1 VKPPKGSN
9 ISGGEILSSLFS
21 IHDLNTP
28 DNKRLQFQQSIDY
41 IVENG
46 SDDPDMS
53 SLNVQIEHNYTT
65 PIIGNIAITSG
76 PVLAYISGYVA
87 RKASRFTKCPICL
100 DLLTTS
106 QTLSRNILIEGISH
120 GHLLKPSTNLFHLIK
135 SLESATLKVM
145 ATEELSS
152 DTIFK
157 IIDTF
162 GEVGSAQLVGCS
174 DMQHKHGLT
183 SAIINFFLVT
193 RMHFICSRNN
203 SIENSKK
210 EKTRLHRKSAKL
222 I

>member
-9 ISGGEILSSLFS
+9 ISGGEILSLLFS

-46 SDDPDMS
+46 CDDPDMS

-65 PIIGNIAITSG
+65 PIIGNIAVTSD

-87 RKASRFTKCPICL
+87 RKASRFTKCPIYL
-100 DLLTTS
+100 DSYTTS
-106 QTLSRNILIEGISH
+106 QTLSRDILIDGISR

-152 DTIFK
+152 NTIFK
-157 IIDTF
+157 VIDT
-162 GEVGSAQLVGCS
+162 
-174 DMQHKHGLT
+174 
-183 SAIINFFLVT
+183 INF
-193 RMHFICSRNN
+193 
-203 SIENSKK
+203 
-210 EKTRLHRKSAKL
+210 
-222 I
+222 